1 MARWRSA
8 SSPLR
13 KRCSES
19 CRSGT
24 DGEDMKIEIASRSDI
39 PMMMQIERGEG
50 YARLVGRW
58 DAEQHAAAI
67 GNASCRHY
75 LARDGLDIA
84 GFAILQ
90 NVGSENQCVRL
101 RRIAVQD
108 AGRGIGS
115 RFLQS
120 LLKICFDELGAHRV
134 ELFVFEDNERAY
146 RAYLKNGFVEEG
158 VVRDIHRDTDGT
170 FRSMRLMSLLGTEW
184 NRPA

>member
-1 MARWRSA
+1 MN
-8 SSPLR
+8 
-13 KRCSES
+13 
-19 CRSGT
+19 
-24 DGEDMKIEIASRSDI
+24 IEIASSSDI
-39 PMMMQIERGEG
+39 PTMMRIERGEG

-58 DAEQHAAAI
+58 DAERHAAAI
-67 GNASCRHY
+67 ENASCRYY
-75 LARDGLDIA
+75 LARDGADIA

-108 AGRGIGS
+108 AGQGVGS
-115 RFLQS
+115 VLLQS

-158 VVRDIHRDTDGT
+158 IVRDIHRDADGS
-170 FRSMRLMSLLGTEW
+170 FRSMRLMSLLRTEW
-184 NRPA
+184 KRPA